1 MRKLCCC
8 RQRGATLLNAQ
19 AGSLCSTDRPSFAE
33 MARSRMRAISFTLAP
48 TGCIFRASMK
58 LGSFFAELKRRNVYK
73 VAVGYA
79 VVGWLL
85 IQVATQVFPFFEI
98 PNSAVRLVV
107 LFIVIGFPIALVIA
121 WAFELTPG
129 GIKRTEEADRV
140 YPGRSRGRAW
150 IYVVISAGLLSGG
163 LFFLGRYTAPN
174 ENKIGNVPAKS
185 IAVLPF
191 ENLSRDPDNAYFAE
205 GIQDEILTRLAKV
218 ADLKV
223 ISHTSTQRYK
233 SSPDNLPQIAKE
245 LGVANILEGSV
256 QKSQDQ
262 VRVNVQLINAATD
275 AHLWA
280 DSFDRKLIDIFAVE
294 SEIAAKVADILKA
307 KLTGAEQDAI
317 SMQPTRNTEAYQLY
331 LKGRFFWNKRTGPDL
346 QKAINYFKQA
356 IEKDP
361 GYALAYVGLGDSYI
375 LLSGFGAAPPQDSFP
390 LAEAAAKKALEI
402 DDNLAEAHATLGFIL
417 CVHHLNF
424 ADSIREFERA
434 IALNPNYATAH
445 HWFGDGPLLAVGQF
459 DRAIA
464 EGKRAVELDPLSV
477 IITADLGADFLVA
490 RRYDEAIDQFH
501 KAIDLDP
508 RFYYA
513 HWNLAQALEMKGDLR
528 GALTEY
534 KKAVELDD
542 DPFVLALLGQAY
554 AKVGQRDEALKILAQ
569 LPQIAAHRYVPSY
582 SFALLHM
589 ALGEKDQAIEW
600 LERSYHDGAGLD
612 IIFLKV
618 DPMLD
623 PLQKEPRF
631 QALVQKVF
639 APKEAAA
646 ASEGSP

>member
-1 MRKLCCC
+1 MNV
-8 RQRGATLLNAQ
+8 TN
-19 AGSLCSTDRPSFAE
+19 
-33 MARSRMRAISFTLAP
+33 
-48 TGCIFRASMK
+48 
-58 LGSFFAELKRRNVYK
+58 FFGELKRRNVYK
-73 VAVGYA
+73 VAVAYA

-85 IQVATQVFPFFEI
+85 IQVATQVLPFFEI
-98 PNSAVRLVV
+98 PNWGVRLVV
-107 LFIVIGFPIALVIA
+107 LLIVVGFPIALVIA

-129 GIKRTEEADRV
+129 GIKRTEEADRA

-150 IYVVISAGLLSGG
+150 IYVVISAGLLSAG

-223 ISHTSTQRYK
+223 ISHTSTQHYK

-294 SEIAAKVADILKA
+294 SEIAAKVAEVLRA
-307 KLTGAEQDAI
+307 KLTGEEQHAI
-317 SMQPTRNTEAYQLY
+317 SMQPTQNTEAYQLY

-346 QKAINYFKQA
+346 QKAIDYFKQA
-356 IEKDP
+356 IDKDP
-361 GYALAYVGLGDSYI
+361 NYALAYVGLGDSYI
-375 LLSGFGAAPPQDSFP
+375 LLSGFGAAPPQNSFP

-402 DDNLAEAHATLGFIL
+402 DDNLAEAHTTLGFIL
-417 CVHHLNF
+417 CVHHFDF
-424 ADSIREFERA
+424 AGSIREFERA

-477 IITADLGADFLVA
+477 IITADLGANYLVA
-490 RRYDEAIDQFH
+490 RRYDEAIEQFH

-542 DPFVLALLGQAY
+542 DPFVLALLGQAH

-569 LPQIAAHRYVPSY
+569 LSHIAAHRYVPSY

-589 ALGEKDQAIEW
+589 ALGDKDKAIEW
-600 LERSYHDGAGLD
+600 LERSYHEGAGLD
-612 IIFLKV
+612 VIFLKV

-631 QALVQKVF
+631 QALVTKVF
-639 APKEAAA
+639 AEKK
-646 ASEGSP
+646 

>member
-1 MRKLCCC
+1 MNV
-8 RQRGATLLNAQ
+8 TN
-19 AGSLCSTDRPSFAE
+19 
-33 MARSRMRAISFTLAP
+33 
-48 TGCIFRASMK
+48 
-58 LGSFFAELKRRNVYK
+58 FFGELKRRNVYK
-73 VAVGYA
+73 VAAGYA

-98 PNSAVRLVV
+98 PNWGVRLIVLLIVV
-107 LFIVIGFPIALVIA
+107 GFPIALVIA

-140 YPGRSRGRAW
+140 YPGRSRRRAW
-150 IYVVISAGLLSGG
+150 IYVVISTGLLSAG

-174 ENKIGNVPAKS
+174 ENKIANVPAKS

-191 ENLSRDPDNAYFAE
+191 ENLSQDPDNAYFAE

-233 SSPDNLPQIAKE
+233 SSPNDLPQIAKE

-256 QKSQDQ
+256 QKSKDQ

-294 SEIAAKVADILKA
+294 SEIAAKVADTLQA
-307 KLTGAEQDAI
+307 KLTGAEQHAI
-317 SMQPTRNTEAYQLY
+317 SMQPTQNTEAHQLY
-331 LKGRFFWNKRTGPDL
+331 LKGRYFWNKRTGPDL
-346 QKAINYFKQA
+346 QKAIDYFKQA

-361 GYALAYVGLGDSYI
+361 DYALAYVGLGDSYI

-402 DDNLAEAHATLGFIL
+402 DDNLAEAHTTLGFIL

-459 DRAIA
+459 DRAIG

-490 RRYDEAIDQFH
+490 RRYDEAIEQFH

-528 GALTEY
+528 GALAEY

-589 ALGEKDQAIEW
+589 ALGDKDKAIEW
-600 LERSYHDGAGLD
+600 LERSYRDGAGLD
-612 IIFLKV
+612 VIFLKV

>member
-1 MRKLCCC
+1 
-8 RQRGATLLNAQ
+8 
-19 AGSLCSTDRPSFAE
+19 
-33 MARSRMRAISFTLAP
+33 
-48 TGCIFRASMK
+48 
-58 LGSFFAELKRRNVYK
+58 
-73 VAVGYA
+73 
-79 VVGWLL
+79 
-85 IQVATQVFPFFEI
+85 
-98 PNSAVRLVV
+98 
-107 LFIVIGFPIALVIA
+107 
-121 WAFELTPG
+121 
-129 GIKRTEEADRV
+129 
-140 YPGRSRGRAW
+140 
-150 IYVVISAGLLSGG
+150 
-163 LFFLGRYTAPN
+163 
-174 ENKIGNVPAKS
+174 
-185 IAVLPF
+185 
-191 ENLSRDPDNAYFAE
+191 
-205 GIQDEILTRLAKV
+205 
-218 ADLKV
+218 
-223 ISHTSTQRYK
+223 
-233 SSPDNLPQIAKE
+233 
-245 LGVANILEGSV
+245 
-256 QKSQDQ
+256 

-294 SEIAAKVADILKA
+294 SEIAAKVGDILKA
-307 KLTGAEQDAI
+307 KLTGAEQHAI

-402 DDNLAEAHATLGFIL
+402 DDNLAEAHTTLGFIL

-490 RRYDEAIDQFH
+490 RRYDEAIEQFH

-513 HWNLAQALEMKGDLR
+513 HWNLAEALEMKGNLR
-528 GALTEY
+528 EALAEY

-542 DPFVLALLGQAY
+542 DPFVFALLGQAY
-554 AKVGQRDEALKILAQ
+554 AKLGQRDEALKILAQ

-582 SFALLHM
+582 SYAVLHM
-589 ALGEKDQAIEW
+589 ALGEKDKAVEW
-600 LERSYHDGAGLD
+600 LERSYQEGAGLD
-612 IIFLKV
+612 VIFLKV

-623 PLQKEPRF
+623 PLQKEPRY
-631 QALVQKVF
+631 QALVAKVF
-639 APKEAAA
+639 AEKQ
-646 ASEGSP
+646 

>member
-1 MRKLCCC
+1 M
-8 RQRGATLLNAQ
+8 
-19 AGSLCSTDRPSFAE
+19 S
-33 MARSRMRAISFTLAP
+33 SRN
-48 TGCIFRASMK
+48 
-58 LGSFFAELKRRNVYK
+58 FFAELKRRNVYK

-98 PNSAVRLVV
+98 PNWGVRLVV
-107 LFIVIGFPIALVIA
+107 LLIVVGFPIALVIA

-129 GIKRTEEADRV
+129 GIKRTEEADRA

-150 IYVVISAGLLSGG
+150 IYVVISAGLLSAG

-174 ENKIGNVPAKS
+174 ENKIPNVPAKS

-233 SSPDNLPQIAKE
+233 SSPNDLPQIAKQ

-294 SEIAAKVADILKA
+294 SEIAAKVADTLQA
-307 KLTGAEQDAI
+307 KLTGAEQHAI
-317 SMQPTRNTEAYQLY
+317 SMQPTQNTEAYQLY
-331 LKGRFFWNKRTGPDL
+331 LRGRYFWNKRTGPDL
-346 QKAINYFKQA
+346 QKAIDYFKQA
-356 IEKDP
+356 IDKDP
-361 GYALAYVGLGDSYI
+361 NYALAYVGLGDAYI
-375 LLSGFGAAPPQDSFP
+375 LLSGFGAARPQDSFP

-402 DDNLAEAHATLGFIL
+402 DDNLAEAHTTLGFSL
-417 CVHHLNF
+417 CVHHFDF
-424 ADSIREFERA
+424 AGSIREFERA
-434 IALNPNYATAH
+434 IELNPNYATAH

-464 EGKRAVELDPLSV
+464 EGKRALELDPLSV
-477 IITADLGADFLVA
+477 IITADLGANYLVA
-490 RRYDEAIDQFH
+490 RRYDEAIEQFH

-508 RFYYA
+508 RFYYT
-513 HWNLAQALEMKGDLR
+513 HWNLAEALEMKGNLR
-528 GALTEY
+528 EALAEY

-554 AKVGQRDEALKILAQ
+554 AKVGQRDEALNILAQ
-569 LPQIAAHRYVPSY
+569 LSQIGAHRYVPSY

-589 ALGEKDQAIEW
+589 ALGEKDKAIEW
-600 LERSYHDGAGLD
+600 LERSYQEGAGLD
-612 IIFLKV
+612 LIFLKV

-631 QALVQKVF
+631 QALVAKVF
-639 APKEAAA
+639 VPKEVTA
-646 ASEGSP
+646 EGQTSP

>member
-1 MRKLCCC
+1 
-8 RQRGATLLNAQ
+8 
-19 AGSLCSTDRPSFAE
+19 
-33 MARSRMRAISFTLAP
+33 
-48 TGCIFRASMK
+48 MK

-98 PNSAVRLVV
+98 PNWAVRLVV

-150 IYVVISAGLLSGG
+150 IYVVISAGLLSAG

-174 ENKIGNVPAKS
+174 ENKIRNVPAKS

-256 QKSQDQ
+256 QKSKDQ

-307 KLTGAEQDAI
+307 KLTGAEQHAI

-331 LKGRFFWNKRTGPDL
+331 LKGRYFWNKRTGPDL
-346 QKAINYFKQA
+346 QKAIDYFKQA

-375 LLSGFGAAPPQDSFP
+375 LLSGFGAAPPQNSFP

-402 DDNLAEAHATLGFIL
+402 DDNLAEAHTTLGFIL

-434 IALNPNYATAH
+434 IALDPNYATAH

-508 RFYYA
+508 RFYYV
-513 HWNLAQALEMKGDLR
+513 HWNLAEALEMKGDLR

-589 ALGEKDQAIEW
+589 ALGEKDKAIEW

-612 IIFLKV
+612 VIFLKV

-631 QALVQKVF
+631 QALVQRVF
-639 APKEAAA
+639 APKGEAA

>member
-1 MRKLCCC
+1 MNV
-8 RQRGATLLNAQ
+8 TN
-19 AGSLCSTDRPSFAE
+19 
-33 MARSRMRAISFTLAP
+33 
-48 TGCIFRASMK
+48 
-58 LGSFFAELKRRNVYK
+58 FFGELKRRNVYK
-73 VAVGYA
+73 VAAGYA

-98 PNSAVRLVV
+98 PNWGVRLIVLLIVV
-107 LFIVIGFPIALVIA
+107 GFPIALVIA

-140 YPGRSRGRAW
+140 YPGRSRRRAW
-150 IYVVISAGLLSGG
+150 IYVVISTGLLSAG

-174 ENKIGNVPAKS
+174 ENKIANVPAKS

-191 ENLSRDPDNAYFAE
+191 ENLSQDPDNAYFAE

-233 SSPDNLPQIAKE
+233 SSPNDLPQIAKE

-256 QKSQDQ
+256 QKSKDQ

-294 SEIAAKVADILKA
+294 SEIATKVADTLQA
-307 KLTGAEQDAI
+307 KLTGAEQHAI
-317 SMQPTRNTEAYQLY
+317 SMQPTQNTEAYQLY
-331 LKGRFFWNKRTGPDL
+331 LKGRYFWNKRTGPDL
-346 QKAINYFKQA
+346 QKAIDYFKQA

-402 DDNLAEAHATLGFIL
+402 DDNLAEAHTTLGFIL

-459 DRAIA
+459 DRAIG

-490 RRYDEAIDQFH
+490 RRYDEAIEQFH

-528 GALTEY
+528 GALAEY

-589 ALGEKDQAIEW
+589 TLGDKDKAIEW

-623 PLQKEPRF
+623 PLQQEPRF